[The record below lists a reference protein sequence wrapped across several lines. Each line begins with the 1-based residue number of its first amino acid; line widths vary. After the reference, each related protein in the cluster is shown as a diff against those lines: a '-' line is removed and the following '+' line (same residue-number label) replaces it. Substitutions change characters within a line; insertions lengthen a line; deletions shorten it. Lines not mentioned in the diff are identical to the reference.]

1 MPYANPAL
9 PRRANPLVLPLT
21 GVLLVTGGLFLLAW
35 LGWTLVQPAPP
46 LYRYVLDTR
55 GEAGDF
61 PELKPEG
68 FETLPVSRYRLMTE
82 GIDEPLAR
90 AYVTDSPDG
99 RPVLLHWDNR
109 VAAPLLYTSTA
120 PAELKAVADTLA
132 AHETDSA
139 GVLGWWDVLQR
150 LEAFTGQ
157 QYRFGETLL
166 EPLLIPSHWQPRSG
180 DIAALERS
188 FWRVP
193 GAGTEDAGFSS
204 FTEAL
209 LAGEDEAAERLLQ
222 LTGTDT
228 VTLVLHVSDIYK
240 LGMLYP
246 GRLGVGYKDFPN
258 TGDMHGLIQRV
269 KDWLQSEGYGNYLV
283 ENRGAEVVRVY
294 FLTDEKSTRTLIAKL
309 LPFSKA
315 GPIHLENFE
324 LVYQQG
330 GFWVYQLT
338 PVPG

>member
-1 MPYANPAL
+1 VSYASPAL

-21 GVLLVTGGLFLLAW
+21 GLLLVAGGLFLLAW

-90 AYVTDSPDG
+90 AYVTDGPDG

-109 VAAPLLYTSTA
+109 VAAPLLYTSIA
-120 PAELKAVADTLA
+120 PTELKAVADALA
-132 AHETDSA
+132 GHETDVA

-166 EPLLIPSHWQPRSG
+166 QPLLIPSHWQSRGGEIP
-180 DIAALERS
+180 DLEKE

-193 GAGTEDAGFSS
+193 DVGDTGFPA
-204 FTEAL
+204 FTGAL
-209 LAGEDEAAERLLQ
+209 LAGESEAAERLLQ
-222 LTGTDT
+222 LTGSDT
-228 VTLVLHVSDIYK
+228 VTLVLHVADIYK

-269 KDWLQSEGYGNYLV
+269 KDWLQGEGYGNYLV

-294 FLTDEKSTRTLIAKL
+294 FLTEEESAQTLIAKL
-309 LPFSKA
+309 LPFSRT

-324 LVYQQG
+324 LVFQQG

-338 PVPG
+338 ANPG